1 MQAKELQDQL
11 DANAALQANSAD
23 QIATLKGQVADLGDE
38 VEALEAANVCCD
50 DSRQLLNVENQM
62 DMNIGAACW

>member
-1 MQAKELQDQL
+1 
-11 DANAALQANSAD
+11 LQANSAD
-23 QIATLKGQVADLGDE
+23 QLATLQGQVADALKRVADLGDE

-62 DMNIGAACW
+62 NMNIGAACW

>member
-1 MQAKELQDQL
+1 
-11 DANAALQANSAD
+11 LQANSAD
-23 QIATLKGQVADLGDE
+23 QIATLQGQVADALKRVADLGDE
-38 VEALEAANVCCD
+38 VGALEAANVCCD

>member
-1 MQAKELQDQL
+1 M
-11 DANAALQANSAD
+11 QANSAD
-23 QIATLKGQVADLGDE
+23 QIATLQGQVADALKRVADLGDE